1 MLARLEEEIE
11 RVVRHTAI
19 LRFVIAHGPIGILRL
34 SEVSGF
40 LQHRVRYSLRV
51 LEQSSLIRPSPRGAV
66 ATEEGQEFMKNL
78 GKRVENLKKNL
89 LELGIS

>member
-1 MLARLEEEIE
+1 MLAKLEEEIE
-11 RVVRHTAI
+11 RVARHTAI
-19 LRFVIAHGPIGILRL
+19 LRFVIAHGPIGIIRL

-51 LEQSSLIRPSPRGAV
+51 LEQSNLIRPSPRGAV
-66 ATEEGQEFMKNL
+66 ATRKGQEFMRTL

-89 LELGIS
+89 LDLRSS

>member
-1 MLARLEEEIE
+1 MLAKLEEEIA

-19 LRFVIAHGPIGILRL
+19 LRFVIAHGPIGIIRL

-51 LEQSSLIRPSPRGAV
+51 LEQSNLIRPSPHGAV
-66 ATEEGQEFMKNL
+66 ATSEGQEFMKTL
-78 GKRVENLKKNL
+78 GKRVQNLKKNL